1 MKKRQ
6 VPYDITYMG
15 NLIYDT
21 NELIYQTEI
30 NLENR
35 IVNAKGREDGS
46 VRLTDA
52 KYYI

>member
-1 MKKRQ
+1 
-6 VPYDITYMG
+6 MG

-35 IVNAKGREDGS
+35 IVNTKGEGRWEFEINRCK
-46 VRLTDA
+46 VL
-52 KYYI
+52 YIE

>member
-1 MKKRQ
+1 
-6 VPYDITYMG
+6 MG

-35 IVNAKGREDGS
+35 IVNAKGEGRWEFEINRCK
-46 VRLTDA
+46 VL
-52 KYYI
+52 YIE